1 MMKVKPYDLNRIKRK
16 DNELDNF
23 YFFCECIKAKK
34 KRLQLN
40 NVEQNA
46 VTNRIHNLIPFVQ
59 VHFSIAQM
67 MNYEQLKR

>member
-34 KRLQLN
+34 AFAA
-40 NVEQNA
+40 EQCGKNA

>member
-1 MMKVKPYDLNRIKRK
+1 MHKS
-16 DNELDNF
+16 E
-23 YFFCECIKAKK
+23 K